1 MDEEIL
7 AKELDEEEWLRST
20 DRDFERQVE
29 KWRKRRKRSED
40 DTTVEGV
47 LDLST
52 RKVLYRLI
60 NGGILSELGSILST
74 GKESTVFH
82 AFPGP
87 KLEAEELAVKV
98 YRTRTLD
105 FKRIQQYIFGDPRF
119 SARKRKSHK
128 LMETWAEKEFKNLS
142 RFQKASVNVPRPFL
156 VRRNVIV
163 MELIGKDGIAAPLLK
178 DAEVELPEQHELILK
193 NIIEDITKAYQQ
205 AKLVHADLSQY
216 NILYWEERP
225 WFIDVGQAVILS
237 HPMALNF
244 LFRDIQNVVHLFRP
258 PEEAVAEV
266 ERVFT
271 AITGKDPPPQIG

>member
-20 DRDFERQVE
+20 DRDYERQVE
-29 KWRKRRKRSED
+29 KWKKRKKRSED
-40 DTTVEGV
+40 QTTVEGV

-52 RKVLYRLI
+52 RKVLYKLI
-60 NGGILSELGSILST
+60 NGGIISELGGILST

-82 AFPGP
+82 AFAGP
-87 KLEAEELAVKV
+87 KLEADELAVKV

-105 FKRIQQYIFGDPRF
+105 FKRIHQYIFGDPRF

-128 LMETWAEKEFKNLS
+128 LMEIWAEKEFKNLS
-142 RFQKASVNVPRPFL
+142 RFQKVSVYVPRPFL

-163 MELIGKDGIAAPLLK
+163 MELLGKNGIAAPLLK
-178 DAEVELPEQHELILK
+178 DAEVRLPDHHELILK
-193 NIIEDITKAYQQ
+193 NIIEDITKAYQH
-205 AKLVHADLSQY
+205 AKLVHADLSEY
-216 NILYWEERP
+216 NILYWKERP
-225 WFIDVGQAVILS
+225 WFIDVGQAVLLS

-258 PEEAVAEV
+258 PGEAETEV

-271 AITGKDPPPQIG
+271 AITGRDPPPQIL